1 MRGPPKGSKR
11 RPNLSVGIKSG
22 IWNINEMKAY
32 LKFIT
37 RFESHF
43 KGKATRKKKKIF
55 QRMSNF
61 IKSRTAEQ
69 CRSHHQKLEIKYET
83 HKRIIECIESEIARI
98 IELVQKGLK

>member
-22 IWNINEMKAY
+22 LWNINEMKAY

-43 KGKATRKKKKIF
+43 KDKATRKKKKIF
-55 QRMSNF
+55 HRMSNF

-83 HKRIIECIESEIARI
+83 HEKIIDFIESEIARI
-98 IELVQKGLK
+98 IELVRQGLQ